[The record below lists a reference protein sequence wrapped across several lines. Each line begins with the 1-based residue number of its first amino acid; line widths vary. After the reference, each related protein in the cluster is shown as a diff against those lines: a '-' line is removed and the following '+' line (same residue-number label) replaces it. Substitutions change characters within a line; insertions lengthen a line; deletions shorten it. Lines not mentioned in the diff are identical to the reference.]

1 MNSHTETQISQ
12 QSSTSTDPISAVTEK
27 IASAVTVED
36 ALSASASVCRSL
48 DKLGHKIGFDTLRNI
63 TKSTGKQDQIRD
75 IFEKKYAEHQ
85 ARQAAKICSMI
96 KPLNTHK
103 VDYRTLELNGSMALV
118 GKMGEGKNVL
128 CMEPWFV
135 AEKEKGARP
144 IFIAPLRSLLARFI
158 GTAEHYKSVEDPFS
172 LRRALRT
179 TAHSFAKE
187 SYESV
192 RSQCKTLFI
201 DEVIKVTE
209 AINSNIWR
217 KADMQARIDGW
228 KEIISAAKK
237 AEKVVLSDAHLGQA
251 YIEII
256 ERLTGKSF
264 PAFEPLTSTY
274 SNVNVAYGYS
284 QSSLIDKVLKITK
297 SKVKVAYFF
306 DGRIEDGKAI
316 ESLLNERGVKA
327 IYLYSAE
334 RNNTEGKVYEA
345 SVNPESLA
353 DFDVVICSPSIGP
366 GWSCT
371 LPDFCEVMIECL
383 GTISPASIIQCI
395 KRFRAVENVS
405 IAFSLESSRSNSRR
419 NLPETASNVAFFQA
433 SEEFIDEAADH
444 DKAFERSR
452 KFLADPVGRAVC
464 EMTALENWSRNR
476 YEVFVVRALE
486 ALGFNVSFE
495 TTAVSQEI
503 VTLKKKY
510 VNEILDE
517 KRAFFASDDILDG
530 KALQAALNGKA
541 SKGADQRAEW
551 LIEKSLAAQAMG
563 ITGSFSNDEVEFLID
578 KHGLEVLKRCDLLAG
593 NGKVNNMN
601 AVKATLFSDVLKF
614 ATSASVVFAADVD
627 SFVEQLRSEKL
638 RWNGKDISK
647 FTLLTRTIFEVKGG
661 GKPSAAAKG
670 ILSLLGFKLR
680 ASKCRTAGKYLI
692 DSSLHDFAMSYVQR
706 PSANKAKEVL
716 DCCQSLKNISVA
728 GIEMSADQG
737 TSRKPTNVMVSYLG
751 LPEESSEAVDMCF
764 GLFADDERAVL
775 AWLQAPVRGLGHKRP
790 VDLLKT
796 EEGRK
801 QVIELIWKL
810 ENGVVV

>member
-1 MNSHTETQISQ
+1 MNTHAEIQISQ
-12 QSSTSTDPISAVTEK
+12 ESTPSVDPITLVKQK
-27 IASAVTVED
+27 IEGAVTVED

-48 DKLGHKIGFDTLRNI
+48 DKLGHKIGFDTLQNI
-63 TKSTGKQDQIRD
+63 LKTSGKEGQIRD

-103 VDYRTLELNGSMALV
+103 VDYRTLELKGSMALV

-128 CMEPWFV
+128 CMEPWFE
-135 AEKEKGARP
+135 AEKKKGTRP
-144 IFIAPLRSLLARFI
+144 IFIAPLRSLLAKFI
-158 GTAEHYKSVEDPFS
+158 GTAEHYESVEDPFS

-179 TAHSFAKE
+179 TAHSFANE
-187 SYESV
+187 SYEGV

-209 AINSNIWR
+209 VINSNIWR

-237 AEKVVLSDAHLGQA
+237 AERVVLSDAHLGQA

-334 RNNTEGKVYEA
+334 RSNTEGKVYEA
-345 SVNPESLA
+345 SVNPDSLD

-366 GWSCT
+366 GWSCK
-371 LPDFCEVMIECL
+371 LPDFREVMIECL

-395 KRFRAVENVS
+395 KRFRAVENVR
-405 IAFSLESSRSNSRR
+405 IAFSLDSSRSNSRR
-419 NLPETASNVAFFQA
+419 NLPETASNVAFYQA

-444 DKAFERSR
+444 DAAYERSR

-486 ALGFNVSFE
+486 SLGFNVSFE
-495 TTAVSQEI
+495 PAAVSQEI
-503 VTLKKKY
+503 VTLKKKH
-510 VNEILDE
+510 VQEILNE
-517 KRAFFASDDILDG
+517 KRSFFEGDDILDS
-530 KALQAALNGKA
+530 KALQVALNARGN
-541 SKGADQRAEW
+541 KGADQRAEW

-563 ITGSFSNDEVEFLID
+563 VESSFNAREVEFLID
-578 KHGLEVLKRCDLLAG
+578 QHGIEILKRCDLLAG

-601 AVKATLFSDVLKF
+601 AVKSTLFADVLKF
-614 ATSASVVFAADVD
+614 ATSSSVVYAADVE
-627 SFVEQLRSEKL
+627 SFIERLKSEKL
-638 RWNGKDISK
+638 RWNGKEISK
-647 FTLLTRTIFEVKGG
+647 FTLLTRTIFEVKGA

-670 ILSLLGFKLR
+670 ILSLLGFRLR
-680 ASKCRTAGKYLI
+680 SSKCRTAGKYLI
-692 DSSLHDFAMSYVQR
+692 DSSLHDFAMSYVQGA
-706 PSANKAKEVL
+706 PASKGNEVL
-716 DCCQSLKNISVA
+716 DCLQSQESKSVA
-728 GIEMSADQG
+728 GIEMSADLG
-737 TSRKPTNVMVSYLG
+737 NSRKPTNVMVSYLG
-751 LPEESSEAVDMCF
+751 LPEESSEAIDMCF

-775 AWLQAPVRGLGHKRP
+775 SLLQAPVRGLGHKKP

-796 EEGRK
+796 EEGRQ